1 MYTQLDSDSA
11 SCLWMLYVD
20 RVDPNSLLDL
30 SDRWWN
36 EIWRDGQ
43 LDVVDELFS
52 DPLVRHSATGTV
64 ISPRGQFK
72 RLIGDF
78 QRTLYR
84 PVTTIDDRDVAA
96 DRIWTRATSRGVN
109 RESGEPTV
117 VTWMLIQRVENGRIA
132 ETWAL
137 TVTGVDW
144 SA

>member
-1 MYTQLDSDSA
+1 MF
-11 SCLWMLYVD
+11 YVD

-36 EIWRDGQ
+36 EIWREGQ
-43 LDVVDELFS
+43 LDVVDELFT

-64 ISPRGQFK
+64 ISPRAHYK
-72 RLIGDF
+72 RLISDF

-84 PVTTIDDRDVAA
+84 PTTTIDGRDVVG

-109 RESGEPTV
+109 RESGEPAV
-117 VTWMLIQRVENGRIA
+117 VTWMLMQRVENGRIA
-132 ETWAL
+132 EQWAL

>member
-1 MYTQLDSDSA
+1 M
-11 SCLWMLYVD
+11 
-20 RVDPNSLLDL
+20 LDL

-43 LDVVDELFS
+43 FDVVDDLFT
-52 DPLVRHSATGTV
+52 DPLVRHSAMGTV
-64 ISPRGQFK
+64 ILPRDHYK
-72 RLIGDF
+72 RILGDF
-78 QRTLYR
+78 QRTLCR
-84 PVTTIDDRDVAA
+84 PVTTIDGRDVVA

-117 VTWMLIQRVENGRIA
+117 VTWMLIHRVENGRIA
-132 ETWAL
+132 EQWAL